1 MDLFQIM
8 CTGGCGKEPDAWYL
22 LLRNIF
28 NVLKIGVPIIFLL
41 YIVYQLIISFDK
53 KKKKRKTGKEL
64 TKTIVK
70 AVIIVI
76 AVFLILT
83 FLQAIIALLANNPEY
98 DNYSH
103 CWC

>member
-1 MDLFQIM
+1 MDLFLIM

-28 NVLKIGVPIIFLL
+28 NVLKIGVPFIALL

-83 FLQAIIALLANNPEY
+83 FLQAIIVLLANNPEY
-98 DNYSH
+98 DNYLH